1 MERRRAY
8 PCIARMK
15 RLLLAVFLAAGQ
27 AACVSPSAVQCGPAS
42 ALTLDPRSTD
52 LTGAPLGPLLVRG
65 PYGKSN
71 DARVFGF
78 IEGRPTKML
87 LLVAQEMESDIFLT
101 GVRCVDGQ
109 PLRFHINKGAL
120 WIFGPTSTPVPD
132 DVMAST
138 GDLRAYVPK
147 TDLRAYSGSLA
158 FGGYMLFP
166 STGAYR
172 VDAFADERHIGS
184 VVVFVTSDPLNE

>member
-1 MERRRAY
+1 M
-8 PCIARMK
+8 
-15 RLLLAVFLAAGQ
+15 
-27 AACVSPSAVQCGPAS
+27 
-42 ALTLDPRSTD
+42 TLQPRSD
-52 LTGAPLGPLLVRG
+52 LTGAPLGPLLVHG

-78 IEGRPTKML
+78 VEGRPTKML
-87 LLVAQEMESDIFLT
+87 LLVAQDMESDIYLT

-109 PLRFHINKGAL
+109 PLRFYMNKGAL
-120 WIFGPTSTPVPD
+120 WVFGPSSTPVPD

-138 GDLRAYVPK
+138 GDLRAYLPK
-147 TDLRAYSGSLA
+147 TDLREYSGTLN

-172 VDAFADERHIGS
+172 IDAFANDRQIGS
-184 VVVFVTSDPLNE
+184 VVVFVTGDPLSE

>member
-1 MERRRAY
+1 
-8 PCIARMK
+8 
-15 RLLLAVFLAAGQ
+15 
-27 AACVSPSAVQCGPAS
+27 VQ
-42 ALTLDPRSTD
+42 PRSD
-52 LTGAPLGPLLVRG
+52 LTGAQLGPLLVRG
-65 PYGKSN
+65 PYGSST
-71 DARVFGF
+71 DARVRGF
-78 IEGRPTKML
+78 LQGRPTKML

-120 WIFGPTSTPVPD
+120 WVFSPSSTPVPD

-147 TDLRAYSGSLA
+147 TDLREYSGTLA

-172 VDAFADERHIGS
+172 LDAFANERQIGS
-184 VVVFVTSDPLNE
+184 VVVFVTSEPLND